1 MQVSKA
7 TPTALTC
14 KTIKNTT
21 TVGKEAS
28 NEGSFHLSPL
38 LAAPSLA
45 ALYICSSE
53 GQMEESKALHLH
65 TAWPAGVKG

>member
-1 MQVSKA
+1 VKRTKEKEMPWGA
-7 TPTALTC
+7 GRDGGA
-14 KTIKNTT
+14 
-21 TVGKEAS
+21 VGKEAS

-45 ALYICSSE
+45 ALYICPSE
-53 GQMEESKALHLH
+53 GQMEESKALDLH